1 MANVKKYTMI
11 AAIHIKDDFAGARLI
26 DLDTFTTEPIGD
38 TGKTKKFYRYVSVES
53 AEIIKFL
60 RSGAITITNL
70 ALNKNGELKGVGG
83 DLSRYSVIDADSSAL
98 IGTKAWTVLGKTVV
112 GGKTG
117 FKLVDP
123 SGITGVYAAKDII
136 ERGINLTNGKVVQKG
151 NNYSISSITGS
162 YEQFDLPQ
170 LQNQVQRQT
179 PVPPEKGGNAIKDI
193 PDAVPLAQP
202 KFYEQIET
210 ADILS
215 AKQQCELAYRYK
227 SENSSVLE
235 KLVSETDKTKHETCD
250 VKWLRVLM
258 SVRVLYPLAYN
269 LLCAGRSGK
278 SHMTF
283 SDDIQTMGVNM
294 HEFIISPKF
303 VAEHTE
309 SELLFVLLHEA
320 RHLMLGH
327 PIRLNGRN
335 PWLWNIAADYVV
347 NSMIA
352 HELSHDYY
360 GRYLPEKFDANGQL
374 DTENNTATPLQR
386 GKTVKFENVNA
397 NLPISEITM
406 LDSVLLD
413 LEHVDGTKRTTE
425 EIYAELLAKS
435 NQYSYRMISNEEADK
450 IRKEMKGSGQWNP
463 NDDEDQQQ
471 GQQGQ
476 QQGQQGQQGQQ
487 QGQQPGQQPGQQ
499 GQQQPGQSGQPSQQ
513 VGQQQGQQSAGAQG
527 QQPGQQGQQ
536 SAGAQG
542 QGGQSAAGAG
552 SPGMNATPDA
562 NVDAA
567 NNVGSWVEVT
577 ATDADGNVVGRWVVP
592 ADIDITN
599 GDSTADGKP
608 ANGVSS
614 DALDRIRDAEYR
626 DLLSRSIQDPSH
638 SRGVIGSPQMDRI
651 AEIRCA
657 PHVNW
662 KTLMQR
668 FLQLGKSHKTSY
680 QHPDRRFVARDVIL
694 PGHSKSRTHLKDV
707 LVGVDTSGSITD
719 EDLGIVAGHLWNLCK
734 TYDCKMTIV
743 WWDTEVAGIQKVEK
757 LKDIKRLSP
766 KGHGG
771 TKVNSFLEWYAAH
784 LHGRGGKDG
793 IDPSAVLI
801 ITDGYIEDPKDI
813 LRVQG
818 RDKFLWLISSGGM
831 DTSRFE
837 PPYGRK
843 VYYDPKV

>member
-11 AAIHIKDDFAGARLI
+11 AAIHMKDAFAGARLI

-53 AEIIKFL
+53 SEIIKFL

-98 IGTKAWTVLGKTVV
+98 IGAKAWTVLGKTVA

-123 SGITGVYAAKDII
+123 SGVTGVYAAKDII

-179 PVPPEKGGNAIKDI
+179 PVTPDKGGNAIKDI

-235 KLVSETDKTKHETCD
+235 KMVSETDKAKHETCD

-283 SDDIQTMGVNM
+283 SDAIPTMGVNM

-303 VAEHTE
+303 VADHTE

-327 PIRLNGRN
+327 PIRLGGRN

-352 HELSHDYY
+352 HELSHDYS
-360 GRYLPEKFDANGQL
+360 GRYTPEKFDANGQL
-374 DTENNTATPLQR
+374 DTEHNNATPLQL
-386 GKTVKFENVNA
+386 GKTVRFENVNA
-397 NLPISEITM
+397 NLPVSEIKM
-406 LDSVLLD
+406 LDGALLD
-413 LEHVDGTKRTTE
+413 LEHFDGTKRTTE
-425 EIYAELLAKS
+425 EIYAELLSKS
-435 NQYSYRMISNEEADK
+435 NQYSYRMISSEEADK
-450 IRKEMKGSGQWNP
+450 IRKEMNGSGQWNP
-463 NDDEDQQQ
+463 NEDED
-471 GQQGQ
+471 Q

-487 QGQQPGQQPGQQ
+487 QPGQNGQQ
-499 GQQQPGQSGQPSQQ
+499 GQQQPGQN
-513 VGQQQGQQSAGAQG
+513 
-527 QQPGQQGQQ
+527 GQQ

-542 QGGQSAAGAG
+542 QGGQSAGVVASGANG
-552 SPGMNATPDA
+552 TQDA

-577 ATDADGNVVGRWVVP
+577 ATDADGNVVGRWIVP

-626 DLLSRSIQDPSH
+626 DMLSRSIQDPSH

-680 QHPDRRFVARDVIL
+680 QHPDRRFVARDIIL

-734 TYDCKMTIV
+734 TYDCKMTVV

-757 LKDIKRLSP
+757 LKDIQRLSP